1 MVYRSLQSCINDLE
15 KTGQLVRIEQEVDP
29 HLEAAEIHRRVH
41 QAGGPAI
48 FYARVKGSPFPMV
61 SNLFGTIERA
71 RYIFRDT
78 LHRVQKLIELKID
91 PANFLRNPFRY
102 ASTPRTALH
111 TLLKSVR
118 SGPVL
123 QAATTIGQLP
133 QLVSWPD
140 DGGAFVTLPQVYTED
155 VRNPGIGHSNLGMYR
170 IQLSGGSYIQ
180 DQEIG
185 MH

>member
-1 MVYRSLQSCINDLE
+1 MI
-15 KTGQLVRIEQEVDP
+15 G
-29 HLEAAEIHRRVH
+29 
-41 QAGGPAI
+41 
-48 FYARVKGSPFPMV
+48 M
-61 SNLFGTIERA
+61 
-71 RYIFRDT
+71 
-78 LHRVQKLIELKID
+78 IELKID

-170 IQLSGGSYIQ
+170 IQLSGGSYVQ
-180 DQEIG
+180 DEEIG
-185 MH
+185 MHYQLHRGIGVHHRAAIEAGEPLRVNIFVGGPPAMNLAAVMPLPEGLSGAVITPTILYLFLTK